1 MSETKLTP
9 KQNLWQV
16 LKFTMFSAGAGII
29 QVVSFAII
37 YAIVTG
43 TAVNLDN
50 QAGTED
56 PHYMI
61 CYLPSLILSVLY
73 NFTVNRRY
81 TFKSATNVPVAM
93 LKVAGYYLVFTPLS
107 LWWGDY
113 FTRIL
118 GWNDFIV
125 LAFTMIINLT
135 TEYLFCR
142 FVVYRKS
149 MNTNKLAK

>member
-1 MSETKLTP
+1 MSQMTT
-9 KQNLWQV
+9 KQNLWQM
-16 LKFTMFSAGAGII
+16 LKFVMFSAGAGII

-56 PHYMI
+56 PYYLM

-81 TFKSATNVPVAM
+81 TFKSATNVPKAM
-93 LKVAGYYLVFTPLS
+93 LKVLGYYLIFTPLS
-107 LWWGDY
+107 MWWGDY
-113 FTRIL
+113 CTRAL
-118 GWNDFIV
+118 HWNDFLV
-125 LAFTMIINLT
+125 LAFTMITNLV

-142 FVVYRKS
+142 FVVYRDS
-149 MNTNKLAK
+149 MNTNNLAK

>member
-1 MSETKLTP
+1 MSQMTTR
-9 KQNLWQV
+9 QNLWQM
-16 LKFTMFSAGAGII
+16 LKFGLFSAGAGII

-37 YAIVTG
+37 YAVVTG

-56 PHYMI
+56 PYYLM

-81 TFKSATNVPVAM
+81 TFKSATNVPKAM
-93 LKVAGYYLVFTPLS
+93 LKVLGYYLIFTPLS
-107 LWWGDY
+107 MGWGDY

-118 GWNDFIV
+118 GWNDFLV
-125 LAFTMIINLT
+125 LAFTMAMNLV

-142 FVVYRKS
+142 FVVYRDS
-149 MNTNKLAK
+149 MNTNDLAK

>member
-1 MSETKLTP
+1 MSEQKLSP
-9 KQNLWQV
+9 RQNAWQV
-16 LKFTMFSAGAGII
+16 VKFVMFSAGAGII
-29 QVVSFAII
+29 QLVSFAII

-56 PHYMI
+56 PHYLI

-81 TFKSATNVPVAM
+81 TFKSAANVPAAM
-93 LKVAGYYLVFTPLS
+93 LKVAGYYGVFTPLS
-107 LWWGDY
+107 MAWGDY
-113 FTRIL
+113 FTRSL
-118 GWNDFIV
+118 HWNDFLV
-125 LAFTMIINLT
+125 LAFTMLINLT

>member
-1 MSETKLTP
+1 MSQMTP
-9 KQNLWQV
+9 RQNLWQM
-16 LKFTMFSAGAGII
+16 LKFVMFSAGAGII
-29 QVVSFAII
+29 QVISFALI
-37 YAIVTG
+37 YAFVTG

-56 PHYMI
+56 PYYLM

-81 TFKSATNVPVAM
+81 TFKSATNVPKAM
-93 LKVAGYYLVFTPLS
+93 LKVAGYYLIFTPLS
-107 LWWGDY
+107 MWWGDY

-118 GWNDFIV
+118 QWNDFLV
-125 LAFTMIINLT
+125 LAFTMITNLV

-142 FVVYRKS
+142 LVVYRNS
-149 MNTNKLAK
+149 MNTNSLAK

>member
-1 MSETKLTP
+1 MSQMTT
-9 KQNLWQV
+9 KQNLWQM
-16 LKFTMFSAGAGII
+16 LKFVMFSAGAGII

-50 QAGTED
+50 QAGTKD
-56 PHYMI
+56 PYYLM

-81 TFKSATNVPVAM
+81 TFKSATNVPKAM
-93 LKVAGYYLVFTPLS
+93 LKVLGYYLIFTPLS
-107 LWWGDY
+107 MWWGDY
-113 FTRIL
+113 FTRTL
-118 GWNDFIV
+118 HWNDFLV
-125 LAFTMIINLT
+125 LAFTMITNLV

-142 FVVYRKS
+142 FVVYRDS
-149 MNTNKLAK
+149 MNTNSLAK